1 MIKKLLL
8 IFSFIVLTTFAF
20 SGTTYAAEE
29 EKIVIT
35 EELAN
40 TLNILKNLYNEGVI
54 TEEEFSSAKS
64 MLLDPVS
71 TSGKETKKNLTAAER
86 KQLKE
91 AEENKLKA
99 QKEQLRAEK
108 RAEKERIKQDILDRE
123 VEIERAC
130 EEDPQ
135 SKECRSAGA
144 SLKKLLI
151 KLKLKSSATSKKEKQ
166 ERELEKQASLEEQK
180 RIKAEKA
187 AAKRAEVAA
196 KKAEKKRL
204 KAERK
209 KACSEDPESK
219 ACKEGKRKKFL
230 IF

>member
-71 TSGKETKKNLTAAER
+71 TSGEKTKKNLTAAER
-86 KQLKE
+86 KRLKE

-99 QKEQLRAEK
+99 QKKLLREEAKAEREKIKQANLEEQ
-108 RAEKERIKQDILDRE
+108 ERIKQANL
-123 VEIERAC
+123 
-130 EEDPQ
+130 EE
-135 SKECRSAGA
+135 
-144 SLKKLLI
+144 
-151 KLKLKSSATSKKEKQ
+151 KEK
-166 ERELEKQASLEEQK
+166 
-180 RIKAEKA
+180 IKAEKA
-187 AAKRAEVAA
+187 AR
-196 KKAEKKRL
+196 KAERKRL
-204 KAERK
+204 KAEWK

-219 ACKEGKRKKFL
+219 ACLEGKPIDKASEKVKKSL
-230 IF
+230 LKVKKKLGELKN

>member
-71 TSGKETKKNLTAAER
+71 TSGEKTKKNLTAAER
-86 KQLKE
+86 KRLKE

-99 QKEQLRAEK
+99 QK
-108 RAEKERIKQDILDRE
+108 
-123 VEIERAC
+123 
-130 EEDPQ
+130 
-135 SKECRSAGA
+135 
-144 SLKKLLI
+144 KLLREEA
-151 KLKLKSSATSKKEKQ
+151 KA
-166 ERELEKQASLEEQK
+166 EREKIKQASLEEQERIEQANLEEK
-180 RIKAEKA
+180 EKIKAEKA
-187 AAKRAEVAA
+187 AR
-196 KKAEKKRL
+196 KAERKRL
-204 KAERK
+204 KAEWK
-209 KACSEDPESK
+209 KSCSEDPESK
-219 ACKEGKRKKFL
+219 ACLEGKPIDKASEKVKKSL
-230 IF
+230 LKVKKKLGELKN

>member
-8 IFSFIVLTTFAF
+8 TFSFIVLTTITF

-29 EKIVIT
+29 GKKIVIT

-71 TSGKETKKNLTAAER
+71 TSGKKTKKNLTAAER

-99 QKEQLRAEK
+99 QKMLLREEAKAEREKIKQVSLGEQ
-108 RAEKERIKQDILDRE
+108 ERIKQANL
-123 VEIERAC
+123 
-130 EEDPQ
+130 EE
-135 SKECRSAGA
+135 
-144 SLKKLLI
+144 
-151 KLKLKSSATSKKEKQ
+151 Q
-166 ERELEKQASLEEQK
+166 ERIKQASLEEK
-180 RIKAEKA
+180 EKIKAEKA
-187 AAKRAEVAA
+187 AR
-196 KKAEKKRL
+196 KAERKRL
-204 KAERK
+204 KAEWK
-209 KACSEDPESK
+209 KACSDDPESK
-219 ACKEGKRKKFL
+219 ACKEGKPSEKIKKSL
-230 IF
+230 LKIKEKLGG

>member
-1 MIKKLLL
+1 MIEKLLL

-54 TEEEFSSAKS
+54 PEEEFSSAKS

-71 TSGKETKKNLTAAER
+71 TSGEKTKKNLTAAER
-86 KQLKE
+86 KRLKE

-99 QKEQLRAEK
+99 QK
-108 RAEKERIKQDILDRE
+108 
-123 VEIERAC
+123 
-130 EEDPQ
+130 
-135 SKECRSAGA
+135 
-144 SLKKLLI
+144 KLLREEA
-151 KLKLKSSATSKKEKQ
+151 KA
-166 ERELEKQASLEEQK
+166 EREKIKQASLEEQERIEQANLEEK
-180 RIKAEKA
+180 EKIKAEKA
-187 AAKRAEVAA
+187 AR
-196 KKAEKKRL
+196 KAERKRL
-204 KAERK
+204 KAEWK

-219 ACKEGKRKKFL
+219 ACLEGKPMDKATEQVKKSL
-230 IF
+230 SKIKKKLGELKN

>member
-8 IFSFIVLTTFAF
+8 TFSFIVLTTITF

-29 EKIVIT
+29 EIVIT

-71 TSGKETKKNLTAAER
+71 TSGEKTKKNLTAAER
-86 KQLKE
+86 KRLKE

-99 QKEQLRAEK
+99 QKMLLREEAKAEREKIKQANLEEQ
-108 RAEKERIKQDILDRE
+108 ERIKQ
-123 VEIERAC
+123 AN
-130 EEDPQ
+130 
-135 SKECRSAGA
+135 
-144 SLKKLLI
+144 
-151 KLKLKSSATSKKEKQ
+151 
-166 ERELEKQASLEEQK
+166 LEEQE

-187 AAKRAEVAA
+187 AR
-196 KKAEKKRL
+196 KAERKRL
-204 KAERK
+204 KAEWK

-219 ACKEGKRKKFL
+219 ACLEGKPIDKASEKVKKSL
-230 IF
+230 LKVKKKLGELKN

>member
-8 IFSFIVLTTFAF
+8 TFSFVVLTTFAF

-29 EKIVIT
+29 GKKIVIT

-71 TSGKETKKNLTAAER
+71 TSGKKTKKNLTAAER
-86 KQLKE
+86 KRLKE

-99 QKEQLRAEK
+99 QKMLLREEAKAEREK
-108 RAEKERIKQDILDRE
+108 IKQASLGEKERIKQANLE
-123 VEIERAC
+123 
-130 EEDPQ
+130 
-135 SKECRSAGA
+135 
-144 SLKKLLI
+144 
-151 KLKLKSSATSKKEKQ
+151 KKEK
-166 ERELEKQASLEEQK
+166 
-180 RIKAEKA
+180 IKAEKA
-187 AAKRAEVAA
+187 LR
-196 KKAEKKRL
+196 KAEKKRL
-204 KAERK
+204 KAEWK

-219 ACKEGKRKKFL
+219 ACKEGKPIADKASEKVKKSL
-230 IF
+230 LKIKKKLGELKN

>member
-71 TSGKETKKNLTAAER
+71 TSGKKTKKNLTAADR
-86 KQLKE
+86 KRLKE

-99 QKEQLRAEK
+99 QKMLLREEAKAEREKIKQANLEEQ
-108 RAEKERIKQDILDRE
+108 ERIKQ
-123 VEIERAC
+123 AN
-130 EEDPQ
+130 
-135 SKECRSAGA
+135 
-144 SLKKLLI
+144 
-151 KLKLKSSATSKKEKQ
+151 
-166 ERELEKQASLEEQK
+166 LEEQERIK
-180 RIKAEKA
+180 QANLEEKEKIKAEKA
-187 AAKRAEVAA
+187 AR
-196 KKAEKKRL
+196 KAERKRL
-204 KAERK
+204 KAEWK

-219 ACKEGKRKKFL
+219 ACLEGKPIDKASEKVKKSL
-230 IF
+230 LKVKKN